1 MSLRPLAALSSLLLA
16 GCLAD
21 ETRPAPRE
29 IGRPA
34 LHAALGLAQ
43 GLSVLPI
50 EVRHGV
56 EAAAAAGGGEMR
68 AVRGSAGEIDG
79 IGLVTAAHVTRGAGG
94 MLVMPDGRRRPVELI
109 AEHGDLA
116 LLRGQ
121 GPVRLPLGGCPV
133 VGDVVGL
140 MGVVPPYILF
150 GRVIEVGRTWTADG
164 LPAEG
169 FVVRAPMR
177 PGFSGGPVVDASGR
191 AIGMSSAS
199 RLDEERAYV
208 AYLTRVG
215 GPDCMG
221 GRRR

>member
-1 MSLRPLAALSSLLLA
+1 MSSRLLAALLSPLLA
-16 GCLAD
+16 GCLVGEAP
-21 ETRPAPRE
+21 PAPRE

-34 LHAALGLAQ
+34 LHAALGLAR
-43 GLSVLPI
+43 GLSVLPVEI
-50 EVRHGV
+50 RHGAD
-56 EAAAAAGGGEMR
+56 AAAAAGGGE
-68 AVRGSAGEIDG
+68 VRMAIGSAGEIDG
-79 IGLVTAAHVTRGAGG
+79 VGLVTAAHLTRGGG
-94 MLVMPDGRRRPVELI
+94 GVLVMPDGRRSPVELI

-116 LLRGQ
+116 LLRGR

-140 MGVVPPYILF
+140 MGAVPPYILF
-150 GRVIEVGRTWTADG
+150 GRVVEVGRTWTADG

-191 AIGMSSAS
+191 AIGMNSAS
-199 RLDEERAYV
+199 RPDAERAYV